1 MSFILNALRRSEQER
16 ASSHIDTLEGKI
28 QLKQETPSKN
38 KPEWLII
45 LVLMNL
51 ALLAFLFWHFTHQ
64 EEKAIDI
71 KPVTV
76 AEQTIAPQQIKQ
88 KKTVEV
94 QIPKLDSMPQVTIA
108 QQIKNH
114 QKQQKE
120 VHQQQARLKPSPI
133 IAPIKVEQTRPL
145 APQKSTTEQL
155 EKPNKPKLM
164 VSNKKSEPAY
174 LSDMP
179 YEFSL
184 SVPYININVFV
195 YTDKPEERFI
205 MIDMQKYQEGQHISK
220 DMKLHEIRPDSIVVE
235 FKDEVFQ
242 IPR

>member
-1 MSFILNALRRSEQER
+1 MSFILNALRKSEQER
-16 ASSHIDTLEGKI
+16 ASSYIDTLEGKI

-38 KPEWLII
+38 KPGWLII

-51 ALLAFLFWHFTHQ
+51 ALLAFLLWNFTQQ
-64 EEKAIDI
+64 EEKATDI

-76 AEQTIAPQQIKQ
+76 AEQPITPRQIKQ

-94 QIPKLDSMPQVTIA
+94 QTPKLDSIPQVTIA

-120 VHQQQARLKPSPI
+120 VHQQQASLKPNPI
-133 IAPIKVEQTRPL
+133 IPPVKAKRTTPL
-145 APQKSTTEQL
+145 APQKSTTDQL
-155 EKPNKPKLM
+155 EKPKKPKLM
-164 VSNKKSEPAY
+164 VSNKKSEPVY

-195 YTDKPEERFI
+195 YTEQPEDRFI
-205 MIDMQKYQEGQHISK
+205 MIDMQKYQEGQHINK